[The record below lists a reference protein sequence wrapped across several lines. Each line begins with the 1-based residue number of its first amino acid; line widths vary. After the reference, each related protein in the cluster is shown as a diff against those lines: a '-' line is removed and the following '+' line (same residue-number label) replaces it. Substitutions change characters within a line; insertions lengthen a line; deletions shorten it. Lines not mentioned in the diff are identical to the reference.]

1 LLSGMGSAVSTLC
14 GQAYGAKKERILGIY
29 MRRSWIV
36 ITAIAFALLPIYIFT
51 TPLLKLFGLPDDI
64 AELSGRVSLLCI
76 PMLFSFVFYYV
87 LSRFLQAQSKNFV
100 TAWSSALGAVLNILL
115 CWLLVCKWSMG
126 LDGAI
131 ISLNVA
137 CWTPVIIQYVYATCG
152 WCPQSWTGYSMNA
165 FADLGPF
172 IKLSVASGVM
182 LCLELWYQKIVVLMA
197 VKLKDTDV
205 AVDSFSICLNINS
218 WEMAIPLGFL
228 VSNSV
233 RVANE
238 LGATVILHNAKV
250 VMFRGSMRLSV
261 DRWGRVEPTED
272 AKFEAKEDSNLSLI
286 EFEVFTVVD

>member
-1 LLSGMGSAVSTLC
+1 
-14 GQAYGAKKERILGIY
+14 
-29 MRRSWIV
+29 
-36 ITAIAFALLPIYIFT
+36 
-51 TPLLKLFGLPDDI
+51 
-64 AELSGRVSLLCI
+64 
-76 PMLFSFVFYYV
+76 
-87 LSRFLQAQSKNFV
+87 FLQAQSKNFV

-238 LGATVILHNAKV
+238 LGAT
-250 VMFRGSMRLSV
+250 
-261 DRWGRVEPTED
+261 
-272 AKFEAKEDSNLSLI
+272 
-286 EFEVFTVVD
+286 